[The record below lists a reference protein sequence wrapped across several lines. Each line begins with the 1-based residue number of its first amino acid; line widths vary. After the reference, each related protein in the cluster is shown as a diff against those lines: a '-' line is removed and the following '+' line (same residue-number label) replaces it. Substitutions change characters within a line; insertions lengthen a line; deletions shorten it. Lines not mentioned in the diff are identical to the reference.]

1 MKAKIIAAAFSI
13 FLGCFQVNAQVNNSS
28 QPSTKGQANTAQILV
43 GPVAGGNISWIKFND
58 KDFRS
63 EYSQKPVLGY
73 HAGVQFS
80 FRVRKRFFL
89 HSSLIYSTKGKSL
102 TSPNGDLEIT
112 ARNQYIEMPI
122 IYTVNFRGMIG
133 KKPFKY
139 FAGIGPNVSYWLS
152 GKGTIENTDTHEFSN
167 TGPIVHYKTKFGAP
181 PESRQDIG
189 DEEMIVARPNRI
201 QLGINLTTGLVFEPA
216 PNREI
221 MVTLRY
227 ERGHSFMSRESNGI
241 FKATYY
247 EDIMQ
252 IRNQGFRLSV
262 AYLID
267 LQVEKRKRGKSNFD
281 KKKF

>member
-1 MKAKIIAAAFSI
+1 VKAKIIVPFILI
-13 FLGCFQVNAQVNNSS
+13 FICCQVSD
-28 QPSTKGQANTAQILV
+28 AQILV
-43 GPVAGGNISWIKFND
+43 GPVAGGNFSWVNFND
-58 KDFRS
+58 KDFKD
-63 EYSQKPVLGY
+63 EYKVKPVFGF
-73 HAGVQFS
+73 HAGAQVS

-89 HSSLIYSTKGKSL
+89 HTSLIYSTKGKVL
-102 TSPNGDLEIT
+102 EGKNQPLDLKQIN
-112 ARNQYIEMPI
+112 RYIEMPI
-122 IYTVNFRGMIG
+122 IYTVNFKGNMG

-139 FAGIGPNVSYWLS
+139 FVGIGPNVSYWLGGS
-152 GKGTIENTDTHEFSN
+152 GTIENTDTHEFSN
-167 TGPIVHYKTKFGAP
+167 TGPVVEYKVKFGP
-181 PESRQDIG
+181 PPVSQGDIG

-216 PNREI
+216 PFREI

-252 IRNQGFRLSV
+252 IRNQGLRLSV

-267 LQVEKRKRGKSNFD
+267 LRVDQRKKGKTSFD